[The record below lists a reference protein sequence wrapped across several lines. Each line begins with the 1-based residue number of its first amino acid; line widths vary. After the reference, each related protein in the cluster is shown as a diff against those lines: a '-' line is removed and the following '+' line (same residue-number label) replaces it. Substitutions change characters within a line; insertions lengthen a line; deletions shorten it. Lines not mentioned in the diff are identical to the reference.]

1 MRKLDDILSF
11 SSSLD
16 DPKHSN
22 EVRGVLIKKEDNVIL
37 PSGRTL
43 FRRTKSGENTM
54 LIGVTQLLAEFLTGK
69 RTNKIQV
76 LTLDEDLKT
85 TITPTSSIVKNELN
99 YCGVM
104 LCNGGAD
111 GAVVKAVN
119 RYAPGFTAATR
130 IPWRM
135 VKKASDDPNTL
146 YQNYAGRSV
155 EGNDVK
161 YYLKKLKKIDWVN
174 RTVDGEQK
182 LTDRPENSLSGS
194 VAVETV
200 IQTEFNITLQDMAEY
215 YKSIGENVRRKFST
229 ICLFIGNTVNVQ
241 LNGSTYTDHRN
252 LLVANQL
259 NIEEEYL
266 KQNKEAEYEYN
277 VHFR

>member
-1 MRKLDDILSF
+1 MLLKRVLPEGRVTLSSFFIRTPLTSFECLGSSKDD
-11 SSSLD
+11 
-16 DPKHSN
+16 
-22 EVRGVLIKKEDNVIL
+22 
-37 PSGRTL
+37 
-43 FRRTKSGENTM
+43 TM

-135 VKKASDDPNTL
+135 VKKASDDPNL
-146 YQNYAGRSV
+146 VCLLAFV
-155 EGNDVK
+155 
-161 YYLKKLKKIDWVN
+161 LH
-174 RTVDGEQK
+174 
-182 LTDRPENSLSGS
+182 
-194 VAVETV
+194 
-200 IQTEFNITLQDMAEY
+200 LQFY
-215 YKSIGENVRRKFST
+215 
-229 ICLFIGNTVNVQ
+229 
-241 LNGSTYTDHRN
+241 
-252 LLVANQL
+252 
-259 NIEEEYL
+259 
-266 KQNKEAEYEYN
+266 
-277 VHFR
+277 